1 MTAQKPSV
9 LPLPA
14 ALRNLTWA
22 VIVVVLAYSYRPA
35 QHSGWV
41 NVLLMVLVPL
51 WVIFVVITWL
61 DKRYGNRGTR

>member
-14 ALRNLTWA
+14 ALRNLAWA
-22 VIVVVLAYSYRPA
+22 GVVGVLAWSYRSA

-41 NVLLMVLVPL
+41 NVLLLVLLTL